1 MRYISPIEYQWYK
14 CYSTG
19 TNRTNGQEECL
30 EIFKAVIMKFILPL
44 EYQWIECHSFGVC
57 LWVLDNP
64 RSQLWDSR
72 ITRCVKAGRYKMA
85 VYKIMKYPSHKAN
98 QTQTW
103 NTTHASCLGNALSKR
118 VFPCL
123 NRIRCIWLT
132 CFNGEC

>member
-30 EIFKAVIMKFILPL
+30 EIFKADIMKFILPM
-44 EYQWIECHSFGVC
+44 EYQWNECHSIGVC

-64 RSQLWDSR
+64 RSQFARLAHKALKLVGIKWLYTKLWNN
-72 ITRCVKAGRYKMA
+72 
-85 VYKIMKYPSHKAN
+85 PSHKAN
-98 QTQTW
+98 QTQRW
-103 NTTHASCLGNALSKR
+103 NTTHASCLGDVLSKR

-123 NRIRCIWLT
+123 HRIRSIPKMTNLL
-132 CFNGEC
+132 